1 MHMLMPRP
9 LIPCLGLTI
18 LLGVGVVGCQS
29 KYANIPAYVPSTQ
42 PLSATGL
49 TGPTHSP
56 LVDALVAPPAGWV
69 QDEPKTSDKHS
80 HQVWKSPTGA
90 TAYGVIHFGL
100 PLPVPA
106 SWVLPSYLSA
116 MKESEGEATVI
127 GQPLKD
133 DALPGIRFTVDCGD
147 YRMRT
152 NLICKGFGGWAVYT
166 GTLRDRPEVP
176 AEVELAERARDKT
189 QVGVSGPTSEAR
201 PIFTRPTASATE

>member
-1 MHMLMPRP
+1 MLMPLPRP
-9 LIPCLGLTI
+9 LIPYLCLTI
-18 LLGVGVVGCQS
+18 LLGVGVSCQS
-29 KYANIPAYVPSTQ
+29 KYAHIPTYTPATQ

-49 TGPTHSP
+49 TDPTRSAV
-56 LVDALVAPPAGWV
+56 VDAVVAPPVGWV
-69 QDEPKTSDKHS
+69 ADEPKTSDRHA
-80 HQVWKSPTGA
+80 HQVWKSPTGG

-106 SWVLPSYLSA
+106 SWVLPNYLSA

-176 AEVELAERARDKT
+176 AEVELAERACDKT
-189 QVGVSGPTSEAR
+189 QVGVSGPTSQA
-201 PIFTRPTASATE
+201 PPVFTRPTASASE